1 MSAFLAVCQRAQ
13 GNVTNYQ
20 SITVAP
26 PSPMGRG
33 RGGSGGEKY
42 GGGAGAGVK
51 RAGAGRGRGPKSR
64 GGAVSGGDFCP
75 RAVLYFTCI
84 LHLSA
89 PY

>member
-1 MSAFLAVCQRAQ
+1 MSAGTGQCHELPEYYC
-13 GNVTNYQ
+13 
-20 SITVAP
+20 SP

-75 RAVLYFTCI
+75 RAVL
-84 LHLSA
+84 
-89 PY
+89 